1 MTVSA
6 AVAALPDALAP
17 FHADWSDPSVED
29 IFVVG
34 PGHYFV
40 RRGGTTER
48 REAPALDALS
58 VEAIAAFAGHL
69 RGQYADEDHPLLDC
83 ELPTGERLSFVMFP
97 CTPAGKPSLA
107 LRRASAEL
115 PNLEQLNNAGL
126 WDIINGKRGF
136 VPSQA
141 QDMHA
146 ERVNYAKSLLAGG
159 EVTRFWR
166 YCIQQR
172 WSIAFVGETGSG
184 KTYDTTALVMEI
196 PREDRIITVADTEE
210 WARLPHQNRVSFL
223 HTKGGAIT
231 GEMLIEAALRNAPR
245 WLLVQE
251 IRDASAFAFLRG
263 LIVSPGISTWH
274 ARSAATAFD
283 ALSMMI
289 RQHPAGAR
297 LPEDALRAMM
307 RAFVT
312 VVAHVERGPDGAFCA
327 TDIRFGQDIE

>member
-6 AVAALPDALAP
+6 ATAALPDALAP
-17 FHADWSDPSVED
+17 FHADWSDPAVED

-48 REAPALDALS
+48 REAPKLDALS

-69 RGQYADEDHPLLDC
+69 RGQYADTEHPLLDC

-97 CTPAGKPSLA
+97 CTPPGKPSLA
-107 LRRASAEL
+107 LRRGPAEL
-115 PNLEQLNNAGL
+115 PDLEALNNQGL
-126 WDIINGKRGF
+126 WDIINSKSEERPDRLG
-136 VPSQA
+136 
-141 QDMHA
+141 DLHA
-146 ERVNYAKSLLAGG
+146 ERVKYAKTLIVGG
-159 EVTRFWR
+159 EITRFWR

-196 PREDRIITVADTEE
+196 PRDERIITVADTEE
-210 WARLPHQNRVSFL
+210 WARLPHPNRVSFL
-223 HTKGGAIT
+223 HAKGGAIT

-274 ARSAATAFD
+274 ARSATSAFD
-283 ALSMMI
+283 ALSMMV
-289 RQHPAGAR
+289 RQHPAGSR

-312 VVAHVERGPDGAFCA
+312 VVAHVERGPDGRFRA
-327 TDIRFGQDIE
+327 TDIRFGKEIE